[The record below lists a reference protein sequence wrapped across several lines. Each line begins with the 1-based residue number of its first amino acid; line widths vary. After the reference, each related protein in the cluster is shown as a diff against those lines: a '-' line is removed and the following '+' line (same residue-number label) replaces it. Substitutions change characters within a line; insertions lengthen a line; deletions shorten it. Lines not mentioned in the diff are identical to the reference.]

1 MVPIHKIQ
9 HRSRKRVACACRID
23 CLHLL
28 RLRMRS
34 GRSGKSIRSFASAGE
49 QHQTDTPYQQFFQYA
64 FDLNRSCQELE
75 ALPSDIL
82 IISACGINSHTRLYR
97 SSRSGH
103 NGKRRFGSK
112 LINAPASLA
121 YWMAASCAS
130 FIGVSPSATLQKC
143 SAYAS

>member
-1 MVPIHKIQ
+1 MRWYPSSTPILIYGCILCHLLRAWIRRNGSFFLYTLRAVTIGEFEILLQLHRIQSPRIRYMVPIHKIQ

-64 FDLNRSCQELE
+64 FDLRRSRQEFQFFIRY
-75 ALPSDIL
+75 P
-82 IISACGINSHTRLYR
+82 
-97 SSRSGH
+97 
-103 NGKRRFGSK
+103 
-112 LINAPASLA
+112 PAE
-121 YWMAASCAS
+121 
-130 FIGVSPSATLQKC
+130 
-143 SAYAS
+143 